1 MEDKSNVLQF
11 PKAPALPVVQP
22 QPQAAAK
29 PKVKGEETRRGM
41 SPFEKRREEL
51 RPKLIAQYGQ
61 LSDDEIS
68 KLVVV
73 EMDKAY
79 CVRCNG
85 ECSKEISRWRTPV
98 VRVENSKAFVEYA
111 LCPVGVKRFE
121 RREFERA
128 GIPEQFHSKT
138 FADYKPSVDNNE
150 GKRIAIQILHN
161 NASGGYFYGNSGK
174 GKTFLAALIAQDFV
188 REFKRVRFL
197 ESPDEEFTDCDLL
210 ILDDIDTWSPTKTA
224 IILDQCGDAKIL
236 ATAKCS
242 LDALEERLGSDN
254 FAKRITSRLKA
265 TTEQAFF
272 GQKDWR
278 RFK

>member
-41 SPFEKRREEL
+41 SPFAKRREEL
-51 RPKLIAQYGQ
+51 RPQLTAQYGQ
-61 LSDDEIS
+61 LSEDDIN
-68 KLVVV
+68 KLVLA
-73 EMDKAY
+73 EMEKAP
-79 CVRCNG
+79 CARCNG
-85 ECSKEISRWRTPV
+85 ECSKAIARWRTPIT
-98 VRVENSKAFVEYA
+98 RVEDSKAFVEYA
-111 LCPVGVKRFE
+111 LCPAGVKRFE

-138 FADYKPSVDNNE
+138 FADYKTSVDNDE
-150 GKRIAIQILHN
+150 GKRIARELIHSD
-161 NASGGYFYGNSGK
+161 ATGGYFYGGSGT
-174 GKTFLAALIAQDFV
+174 GKTFLAALIAQAFV

-197 ESPDEEFTDCDLL
+197 KSPDDDFSECELL

-224 IILDQCGDAKIL
+224 VILSQCGDAKIV

-242 LDALEERLGSDN
+242 LDALEKRLGSDN
-254 FAKRITSRLKA
+254 FAKRIASRLKA
-265 TTEQAFF
+265 TTTQAFF
-272 GQKDWR
+272 GHKDWR